1 MLKLSETRLK
11 ESKQLIC
18 TACPMGCSLQAE
30 KDGKKIMVTGAK
42 CKRGSQY
49 AQDEMTNPKRT
60 VTTTVIIQ
68 NGEIRRLPVRTTKP
82 FPLRRISE
90 LIKFLST
97 IEVKAPIKIG
107 QVIVTNCLGEDVDI
121 IATRSI
127 SCRSYKIQ

>member
-1 MLKLSETRLK
+1 
-11 ESKQLIC
+11 
-18 TACPMGCSLQAE
+18 
-30 KDGKKIMVTGAK
+30 
-42 CKRGSQY
+42 

-127 SCRSYKIQ
+127 SGRSYKIQ